1 MCGTPEF
8 LAPEVVNYEDIST
21 MTDMWAIGVVC
32 YILLSGFSP
41 FLGDMDSDT
50 YSNITRQ
57 VNIIIMF
64 MNRKLFDILVVVAMT
79 SMYQNLTTYL
89 MMEKILYQVC

>member
-50 YSNITRQ
+50 YSNITRW
-57 VNIIIMF
+57 VNIIIIVIGGEVILRIIVT
-64 MNRKLFDILVVVAMT
+64 NSLFT
-79 SMYQNLTTYL
+79 F
-89 MMEKILYQVC
+89 

>member
-50 YSNITRQ
+50 YSNITRW
-57 VNIIIMF
+57 VNIIIIVI
-64 MNRKLFDILVVVAMT
+64 NKKLFDQLTIL
-79 SMYQNLTTYL
+79 
-89 MMEKILYQVC
+89 

>member
-21 MTDMWAIGVVC
+21 MTDMWAIGVIT

-41 FLGDMDSDT
+41 FMGDSDSET
-50 YSNITRQ
+50 FSNVVKYVLITDQ
-57 VNIIIMF
+57 Y
-64 MNRKLFDILVVVAMT
+64 D
-79 SMYQNLTTYL
+79 
-89 MMEKILYQVC
+89 

>member
-41 FLGDMDSDT
+41 FLGNMDSDT
-50 YSNITRQ
+50 YSNITR
-57 VNIIIMF
+57 
-64 MNRKLFDILVVVAMT
+64 
-79 SMYQNLTTYL
+79 
-89 MMEKILYQVC
+89 